1 VVVMDVLVVVVV
13 VVEVAVDLRV
23 DVAVV
28 DAMDVKFTKEKSSI
42 FNNLFFVQRCKV
54 EDVSFSEI
62 APPSSREI
70 S

>member
-1 VVVMDVLVVVVV
+1 
-13 VVEVAVDLRV
+13 
-23 DVAVV
+23 VAVV